1 MTIKKQPFKTLT
13 TDELKQVR
21 GGSLVVGASI
31 VMGMVL
37 YNYLA
42 GKATESA
49 RKDPSQWFAF
59 TFK

>member
-1 MTIKKQPFKTLT
+1 MTIEKQPFKTLT

-49 RKDPSQWFAF
+49 RTDPSQ
-59 TFK
+59 